1 MQFWR
6 TKTTTNN
13 IKNKMDSKSI
23 QSRARRLCSKIL
35 NRMYTAVTCKT

>member
-1 MQFWR
+1 MQLR
-6 TKTTTNN
+6 RIKAYANN

-23 QSRARRLCSKIL
+23 QSRARRLCSQIP

>member
-1 MQFWR
+1 MQLRR
-6 TKTTTNN
+6 TKAYANN

-35 NRMYTAVTCKT
+35 NRMHTVVTCKT

>member
-1 MQFWR
+1 MQLWR
-6 TKTTTNN
+6 TKTYANN

-23 QSRARRLCSKIL
+23 QSRIRWLCSKIP